1 MAIKGIDEI
10 TGKTIERVIVKR
22 KKGAPGYGFGMQ
34 VFLLFTDHTYYEI
47 FSDWL
52 IGFTGRVYEGGRE
65 EVLRY
70 VSDAMEVEYEAYLDE
85 NGRPASF
92 RPKSES

>member
-1 MAIKGIDEI
+1 MGVKGIEEI

-22 KKGAPGYGFGMQ
+22 KKGPEKGIGFGMQ
-34 VFLLFTDHTYYEI
+34 VFLLFTDHTYYEL

-70 VSDAMEVEYEAYLDE
+70 ASDAMDVEYETYLDE
-85 NGRPASF
+85 NGCPAIS
-92 RPKSES
+92 RS